1 METTERTQKLALK
14 NLLFA
19 TDFEVS
25 SKRALPFA
33 LMIAEHYG
41 AKLCAA
47 HVIPPSVYSFSR
59 YEPMENVLRET
70 RDYASYALN
79 QVAEPLHRKRQPC
92 DTVIAEGDIAGEL
105 EAVAREYS
113 IDLIVVGTSS
123 RSGLGKI
130 FLGSVAEELIRDSKC
145 PVLTVGPHVS
155 RNAENSVRSI
165 VCALDFS
172 PVSQLAT
179 ELAFSLA
186 HDFQSHLSLVHVLE
200 GVVSDWPRALRVTED
215 RIRTMI
221 PHDFDLPYTPRV
233 LVENGSVAEH
243 ILRISTEENADLL
256 VMGVR
261 GAGAFAH
268 VASHLGS
275 TTHKVIASAFCPVV
289 TVGNF
294 GKVCS

>member
-1 METTERTQKLALK
+1 METTERPLKVAFK

-19 TDFEVS
+19 TDFEAP

-33 LMIAEHYG
+33 LMFAEHYG

-79 QVAEPLHRKRQPC
+79 QVAEPLRRRSLPC
-92 DTVIAEGDIAGEL
+92 DTVIAEGDIAEEL
-105 EAVAREYS
+105 ESIAREYS

-123 RSGLGKI
+123 RSGLGKV
-130 FLGSVAEELIRDSKC
+130 FLGSVAEQLIRDSKC
-145 PVLTVGPHVS
+145 PVLTVGPHIS
-155 RNAENSVRSI
+155 INAQYPPRSI
-165 VCALDFS
+165 VCAVDFS
-172 PVSQLAT
+172 QVSQLAT

-186 HDFQSHLSLVHVLE
+186 HDFQSRLSLVHVLD
-200 GVVSDWPRALRVTED
+200 GVLSDWPHAVRVTED

-233 LVENGSVAEH
+233 LVENGSVAER
-243 ILRISTEENADLL
+243 ILRIAPEENADLI
-256 VMGVR
+256 VMGTR
-261 GAGAFAH
+261 GAGSFTHA
-268 VASHLGS
+268 ASHLGS
-275 TTHKVIASAFCPVV
+275 ITHSVISSAFCPVM
-289 TVGNF
+289 TVGNL
-294 GKVCS
+294 GKACS